1 MPASR
6 AGRGSRSPNCSASA
20 DRPCTRST
28 RAAAGR
34 SGGRTDMFERFTA
47 EARQAVVDAQIEARQ
62 QNSGR
67 IGTEHL
73 LLAILKQATLSTAV
87 LARHGLTYEAVAE
100 SLAGYFRSDL
110 DAEALTTLGI
120 DLAAVRERVEATF
133 GQGALDG
140 EPRCGGAPD
149 GHIPFTPRAKKVLEL
164 ALREAIAGKS
174 KSITDGH
181 ILLGVL

>member
-1 MPASR
+1 
-6 AGRGSRSPNCSASA
+6 
-20 DRPCTRST
+20 
-28 RAAAGR
+28 
-34 SGGRTDMFERFTA
+34 MFERFTA
-47 EARQAVVDAQIEARQ
+47 EARQTVVDAQIEARQ

-67 IGTEHL
+67 IGSEHL
-73 LLAILKQATLSTAV
+73 LLALLRQEGTPSAAV
-87 LARHGLTYEAVAE
+87 LARHGVTYEAVAE

-120 DLAAVRERVEATF
+120 HLAAVRDRVEATF

-140 EPRCGGAPD
+140 PRSGGAPD

-181 ILLGVL
+181 ILLGVLREGEGLAMKVLADRGVDITRLRGDVRAGLGY